1 MRSPCIGEREE
12 PPPPPKE
19 EREELQRCGHG
30 LGIEEAR
37 GERHR
42 MTRLAYR
49 KYDYYIRYE
58 FKFQPNQKTKHLTS
72 LDYQRN

>member
-42 MTRLAYR
+42 MTRLL
-49 KYDYYIRYE
+49 IGNMIIILGMNLNS
-58 FKFQPNQKTKHLTS
+58 NQTKKL
-72 LDYQRN
+72 NI